1 MEDTVYVVSYSTGQF
16 SDRYD
21 WPDVWYATRAE
32 AEGHC
37 IKFNVMMKK
46 AVKHFSAPN
55 NEYKWEPVPHP
66 DVMQFV
72 ATFNLPDVLRQAPDG
87 TWEVLMYEIAD
98 YNQASVAAVPRGTL
112 ALHGLEDAK

>member
-1 MEDTVYVVSYSTGQF
+1 VEDTVYVVSYSTGQF